1 MSIRLDEGILCLS
14 SRRRRDPLSETIM
27 ATTTPHRKPRVAKDA
42 SASGQNRKAQDAARQ
57 SVLLENQAP
66 VGGAESDKLRSKSKG
81 ESRDPSRSN
90 GSLESDALKERNTK
104 ESRKRDGKQREQRVR
119 DTFSMPTEEYQ
130 AIGELKK
137 RCRALGIEVKKSE
150 LLRVGLASI
159 RALPDARLAELVR
172 PLVAAR
178 TERSSD
184 AA

>member
-1 MSIRLDEGILCLS
+1 
-14 SRRRRDPLSETIM
+14 
-27 ATTTPHRKPRVAKDA
+27 
-42 SASGQNRKAQDAARQ
+42 
-57 SVLLENQAP
+57 
-66 VGGAESDKLRSKSKG
+66 
-81 ESRDPSRSN
+81 
-90 GSLESDALKERNTK
+90 
-104 ESRKRDGKQREQRVR
+104 
-119 DTFSMPTEEYQ
+119 MPTEEYQ

-137 RCRALGIEVKKSE
+137 RCRALGIEVKKNE